1 MPVQIQI
8 HKYTNTQI
16 HKYTICLKRLASK
29 NCSRLP
35 CQDFC
40 ICFLYLY
47 VDCICVL
54 TETWRY
60 QANGNAAQE
69 TQPWMSQRSKIRR
82 RDAEGQDI
90 AYLVVLDAS
99 KAVSGA
105 NNCAVSQLPPQI
117 LPLVEVR
124 RGNFPKMSKLSALLP
139 LLLPLTEGQGRN
151 TGKPLIHRFQVS
163 VKRRQEATFQE
174 LEVDP
179 GRTPRC

>member
-1 MPVQIQI
+1 
-8 HKYTNTQI
+8 
-16 HKYTICLKRLASK
+16 
-29 NCSRLP
+29 
-35 CQDFC
+35 
-40 ICFLYLY
+40 
-47 VDCICVL
+47 
-54 TETWRY
+54 
-60 QANGNAAQE
+60 
-69 TQPWMSQRSKIRR
+69 MSQRPKIRR
-82 RDAEGQDI
+82 REAEGQDI

-99 KAVSGA
+99 KAVLRA

-179 GRTPRC
+179 GLMTRC